1 MQPAADPRP
10 AGAPRG
16 MSGLLLLLILI
27 VLGMGVT
34 GAYYQWKAPAI
45 IAERRALLASEP
57 KDPEA
62 RLDRWLEVNGALV
75 HRRLEQLRISPRTP
89 WLVTHALLSSDDKEP
104 PELWG
109 VDLSALA
116 LEWSRHEG
124 LRIVVDLPYAQRLGR
139 AWLPEDKAL
148 FIPQLPA
155 GQPEPT
161 AEQSAQR
168 AREIAEHALAPLIE
182 ALPKDIPGTA
192 LEIRVGA
199 EPTPPDE
206 AR

>member
-10 AGAPRG
+10 AGQPRG
-16 MSGLLLLLILI
+16 WNGLVLLLFLI

-57 KDPEA
+57 REPEP
-62 RLDRWLEVNGALV
+62 RLARWLEVNGALV
-75 HRRLEQLRISPRTP
+75 HKRLEQLRIAPRTP
-89 WLVTHALLSSDDKEP
+89 WLVTHAVLSSTEGEP

-109 VDLSALA
+109 VDLTALA
-116 LEWSRHEG
+116 PEWSRREG
-124 LRIVVDLPYAQRLGR
+124 LSIVVDLPYAQLLGR
-139 AWLPEDKAL
+139 AWPPGDKAL

-155 GQPEPT
+155 GQTPS
-161 AEQSAQR
+161 AEQSAVR
-168 AREIAEHALAPLIE
+168 ARAIAEHALAPLIE
-182 ALPKDIPGTA
+182 ALPKDIPGA
-192 LEIRVGA
+192 LLEVRVGA
-199 EPTPPDE
+199 EPLPAGE